1 MYVFLLQGEISFFLL
16 DEAEVLSNSLSYWTG
31 SPTKYN
37 EKKTIYNVI
46 KMRT

>member
-1 MYVFLLQGEISFFLL
+1 MYFCYGEKLGFFLL
-16 DEAEVLSNSLSYWTG
+16 DKAVVLLNSHSYWTG

-46 KMRT
+46 KLLT